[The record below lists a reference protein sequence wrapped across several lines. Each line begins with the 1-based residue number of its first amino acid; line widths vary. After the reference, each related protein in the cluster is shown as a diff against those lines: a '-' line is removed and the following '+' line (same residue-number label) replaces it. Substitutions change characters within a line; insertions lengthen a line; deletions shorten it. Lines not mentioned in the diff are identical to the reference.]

1 MEILTTYNNDT
12 LQLITDSENYILQ
25 NFWEYYVNRHFD
37 LRWYY
42 NYYLQGPIT
51 ADGEATYGTGTE
63 EWRTITSKADFGQT
77 HYNKYSHTNNH
88 TYPIIKLSV
97 FSEGGSFLTS
107 GRLENEQPPYN
118 RIFSDFYIKNNQIFL
133 KPNEFLDRE
142 GFSEGNYNLQF
153 DFIQR
158 FKETDIFYISEISP
172 SRKEIRIEVNEKI
185 YEDAFDNNLKNHIL
199 YFLKQGDIIDANEIF
214 TDFANYST
222 GAYNFNSFLELSQG
236 RLIPINGY
244 AFDNITNNKRTL
256 ILKLNQP
263 LPNNISTLSKDFR
276 IVNKFLSSQSE
287 TIFFIDREKLAISGL
302 GLDIDEGYSTEDTT
316 IIDDYLN
323 YNAITGSSGTNII
336 NELQRQKKDINLNID
351 YSKFSNHAFFGSAE
365 SRLKNFKTKAVK
377 LEGLYGQISSSLSN
391 ASTANVIEKRKD
403 LFNQVEGIKNNFT
416 HYENFLYMDGQSY
429 SSASAPGIGSN
440 LAGTDF
446 SNKYSTENPLTSTIN
461 SEGFD
466 TVYMKSSSADYLHL
480 FTDVYNAENPPFYN
494 TNKAVY
500 LSFIMRG
507 FTGSAASPGSNF
519 NLDQNGGHANINYD
533 SITTQN
539 YEYGRR
545 RIPFEAYSG
554 SAMMNPTA
562 TGSNYQRY
570 IFKGEQTY
578 WRPTMDYGSGNI
590 FDPGGDEVMGDIGFM
605 TLYGDDFAPLWSGSD
620 YTSPGGL
627 YNYYQTLTGSA
638 VIDAST
644 SGGTGDGYAY
654 GIKDPSGQYR
664 PYFFPSG
671 IEATSGSN
679 IEGFVTASIMPQ
691 GDLFPISMNSPSS
704 SNAYFTD
711 VKVSYNNPTDIHPFS
726 NIYRPPSGSYDGS
739 TTWNTWY
746 DALLTTAQNYDND
759 NIHSLI
765 NNLPFSLRTDEEH
778 QTLRDFVN
786 MLGEQF
792 DLLRSYIDNYQNFY
806 KMGYKN
812 PNSIPDN
819 LLPIIGD
826 SIGFDLMNPYSGSIT
841 NYLESNEVEGIGIKG
856 AINSLWKK
864 ILNNVIYVYKSKGT
878 QASLSSLLNL
888 YGFDSNSFK
897 LSEYGGSI
905 EEHNPTVV
913 DNTANDLLDGL
924 KNKRGNI
931 SFISEVTPFPM
942 LNLTSGSNYLALDW
956 WTNDANPNGIEFLF
970 HADKS
975 TTTQTLLRSSGSN
988 DYWDL
993 RVVPSGSSNT
1003 KGKLEFRLN
1012 YKENV
1017 SSAIGTNHISMSTDY
1032 ISNIMSDNIFNV
1044 MVQRNVVTASNALA
1058 DCAFTQSYH
1067 MFVARKDDD
1076 KIRNVQFISMSS
1088 HDAVSLSG
1096 SNINQ
1101 NFITSSALTGK
1112 NLFMGETI
1120 SGSVAEIRTW
1130 DSYVSMS
1137 KFKQHVL
1144 NYHSVVGGSVTSG
1157 VDDVIYRFRLN
1168 ENIPNY
1174 NRHPNSASLKIHD
1187 SNPQH
1192 TKDYSHLISTQP
1204 SLNFRA
1210 CLHELTFYKF
1220 GVRGTDEIK
1229 NDNQTNIGAKLYT
1242 QGSLSPNAKTLV
1254 LPKVDGKSVRQNSNK
1269 IGKTLSYVNS
1279 IDSMVIN
1286 LMSDFKLDDYLE
1298 DGTMDGVYSDLIDLR
1313 KKLISNNI
1321 IKVDIAQNLKSAER
1335 LFNNSII
1342 KNLKDV
1348 IPAKSKLDISY
1359 EIKNDIL
1366 FRSKIKNAILQTQLN
1381 PNLIV
1386 GSIGSATFAP
1396 DVVSNANQ
1404 NYKTA
1409 TLDIID
1415 DELTTSGFA
1424 NQNVK
1429 NGTVDILSNELTITS
1444 TANQNVKTNH
1454 STPLDIIDLSNSKT
1468 ESIYTMTPDITSIF
1482 LGSKNEFYK
1491 NHGKGDNQVYFKS
1504 SNVGNNGDYNTYKY
1518 ETRFTFPTI
1527 GDTEEFHPVSGTL
1540 ESRTGT
1546 NARQPYN
1553 HHDNFRHFHNRQFI
1567 DSGSY
1572 TYTSFFADNAEPGR
1586 MIGRTRFFRTDTDGN
1601 ITYPSN
1607 HFIHAR
1613 TSKDVLDN
1621 LIYKGTQNDGSRPT
1635 TDPMDLDPQRT
1646 IPAYVINVG
1655 GSDTLKK
1662 LKVIR

>member
-1 MEILTTYNNDT
+1 MEILKQYNEDT
-12 LQLITDSENYILQ
+12 LELISAGSYELKPFGEMYVDSY
-25 NFWEYYVNRHFD
+25 FD
-37 LRWYY
+37 LAKAW
-42 NYYLQGPIT
+42 NTLENIPMMTQLKVDWGNAHWNTVP
-51 ADGEATYGTGTE
+51 DGKRG
-63 EWRTITSKADFGQT
+63 
-77 HYNKYSHTNNH
+77 
-88 TYPIIKLSV
+88 YPKIKLSV
-97 FSEGGSFLTS
+97 FSDVGSFL
-107 GRLENEQPPYN
+107 ENEDLQEDL
-118 RIFSDFYIKNNQIFL
+118 DFYISNGQIFL
-133 KPNEFLDRE
+133 KPNEYLDRT
-142 GFSEGNYNLQF
+142 GFSENNYNLQF

-158 FKETDIFYISEISP
+158 FAENDVFYISEISP
-172 SRKEIRIEVNEKI
+172 SRKEIRIEANEKI
-185 YEDAFDNNLKNHIL
+185 YGDPFDNNLKNHIL
-199 YFLKQGDIIDANEIF
+199 YFLKQGDIIDATEISNN
-214 TDFANYST
+214 FANYST
-222 GAYNFNSFLELSQG
+222 GDYNFNSFLELSQG

-244 AFDNITNNKRTL
+244 AFDNITNKKRTL

-276 IVNKFLSSQSE
+276 IVNKFLSSQVE

-316 IIDDYLN
+316 IIDDYSN
-323 YNAITGSSGTNII
+323 YNAITGSAGTNII

-377 LEGLYGQISSSLSN
+377 LEGLYSQISSSLSN

-429 SSASAPGIGSN
+429 STASAPGIGSN

-466 TVYMKSSSADYLHL
+466 TVYKKTADVDVYLHL

-554 SAMMNPTA
+554 SAMMSPTA
-562 TGSNYQRY
+562 TGSHYQRY
-570 IFKGEQTY
+570 IFKGEQLF
-578 WRPTMDYGSGNI
+578 WRPSNSNI
-590 FDPGGDEVMGDIGFM
+590 IQGDTFRMLVED
-605 TLYGDDFAPLWSGSD
+605 TYWSGSNG
-620 YTSPGGL
+620 T
-627 YNYYQTLTGSA
+627 YYEILSGSN
-638 VIDAST
+638 VRLAST
-644 SGGTGDGYAY
+644 SGSVGDGYAY
-654 GIKDPSGQYR
+654 GITDMGSNR
-664 PYFFPSG
+664 PYFFPN
-671 IEATSGSN
+671 ITNQAGSN
-679 IEGFVTASIMPQ
+679 IQGFVTASIMPQ
-691 GDLFPISMNSPSS
+691 GDLFPVRSLIPGGANSQGT
-704 SNAYFTD
+704 AFFTD

-726 NIYRPPSGSYDGS
+726 NIYRPPSGSYAGS

-913 DNTANDLLDGL
+913 DNTADDLLDGL
-924 KNKRGNI
+924 KNKKGNI
-931 SFISEVTPFPM
+931 SFISEVKPFPM
-942 LNLTSGSNYLALDW
+942 LNLTSDSDYLALDW

-970 HADKS
+970 NANKS
-975 TTTQTLLRSSGSN
+975 TNTQTLLRSSGSN

-1044 MVQRNVVTASNALA
+1044 MVQRNVVTASNALV

-1088 HDAVSLSG
+1088 HDVVSLSG

-1101 NFITSSALTGK
+1101 NFITSSALTSQ
-1112 NLFMGETI
+1112 NLLMGETI
-1120 SGSVAEIRTW
+1120 SGSVAEVRAW
-1130 DSYVSMS
+1130 DAYVSMS

-1144 NYHSVVGGSVTSG
+1144 NYHSVVGGSATSG
-1157 VDDVIYRFRLN
+1157 VDDVVYRFKLDN
-1168 ENIPNY
+1168 NIPNY

-1242 QGSLSPNAKTLV
+1242 QGSLNPKAKTV
-1254 LPKVDGKSVRQNSNK
+1254 VQPKVDGKPTRQNSNR

-1279 IDSMVIN
+1279 IDSMVID
-1286 LMSDFKLDDYLE
+1286 LMSDFKLDDYVDDE
-1298 DGTMDGVYSDLIDLR
+1298 NTNGIYSDLIDLR

-1321 IKVDIAQNLKSAER
+1321 IKVDVARNLKAAER

-1342 KNLKDV
+1342 DNLKEV
-1348 IPAKSKLDISY
+1348 LPAKSKLDISY

-1366 FRSKIKNAILQTQLN
+1366 FRSRIKNAKLQTQLN

-1386 GSIGSATFAP
+1386 GSLGSATFEP

-1415 DELTTSGFA
+1415 DELTTSAFA

-1429 NGTVDILSNELTITS
+1429 NTTIDILNDEVSLTS
-1444 TANQNVKTNH
+1444 TLNENVKTNH
-1454 STPLDIIDLSNSKT
+1454 STPLDVVDLTNSKT
-1468 ESIYTMTPDITSIF
+1468 ESIYTMTPDITSIL

-1504 SNVGNNGDYNTYKY
+1504 SNEGLNGDYNTYKY

-1553 HHDNFRHFHNRQFI
+1553 HHDNFKHFYNRQFV

-1572 TYTSFFADNAEPGR
+1572 TYSSFFADNAEPGR
-1586 MIGRTRFFRTDTDGN
+1586 MIGRTRFFRTDSDGN
-1601 ITYPSN
+1601 ITYPTN

-1613 TSKDVLDN
+1613 TSKDVLYN
-1621 LIYKGTQNDGSRPT
+1621 LIYKGTQYGGEHPS
-1635 TDPMDLDPQRT
+1635 TDPMDRDPQRT
-1646 IPAYVINVG
+1646 IPAYTINVG

>member
-12 LQLITDSENYILQ
+12 LQLISDSES
-25 NFWEYYVNRHFD
+25 
-37 LRWYY
+37 
-42 NYYLQGPIT
+42 YLLPP
-51 ADGEATYGTGTE
+51 
-63 EWRTITSKADFGQT
+63 DFNPNI
-77 HYNKYSHTNNH
+77 H
-88 TYPIIKLSV
+88 IIKLSV
-97 FSEGGSFLTS
+97 FSDVGSFL
-107 GRLENEQPPYN
+107 ENEDLSKD
-118 RIFSDFYIKNNQIFL
+118 IDFYIKDDQIFL
-133 KPNEFLDRE
+133 KPNEYLDRT
-142 GFSEGNYNLQF
+142 GFSENNYNLQF
-153 DFIQR
+153 DFITR
-158 FKETDIFYISEISP
+158 FTNPTDTFYISEISP
-172 SRKEIRIEVNEKI
+172 SRKEIRLSLESTETISVQIETSVLEFLNE
-185 YEDAFDNNLKNHIL
+185 
-199 YFLKQGDIIDANEIF
+199 G
-214 TDFANYST
+214 TVV
-222 GAYNFNSFLELSQG
+222 YNFNSFLELSQG
-236 RLIPINGY
+236 RLIAINGY
-244 AFDNITNNKRTL
+244 AFDIITNNKRTL
-256 ILKLNQP
+256 IIKLNQP
-263 LPNNISTLSKDFR
+263 LPNNVSTLNKDFR

-287 TIFFIDREKLAISGL
+287 TVFFIDREQLAISGL
-302 GLDIDEGYSTEDTT
+302 GLAIDEGYITEATAT
-316 IIDDYLN
+316 GDDYSN
-323 YNAITGSSGTNII
+323 YNAITGSSSPNII

-351 YSKFSNHAFFGSAE
+351 YSKFSNHSFFGSAE
-365 SRLKNFKTKAVK
+365 SRLTNFKNKAVK
-377 LEGLYGQISSSLSN
+377 LEGLYTEISSSLSK
-391 ASTANVIEKRKD
+391 ASTANIVEKRKD
-403 LFNQVEGIKNNFT
+403 LFNQVEVIKNNFT
-416 HYENFLYMDGQSY
+416 HYENFLYTDGQSY
-429 SSASAPGIGSN
+429 STLSAPGIGMN

-446 SNKYSTENPLTSTIN
+446 SNKFSYANPLTKSID

-466 TVYMKSSSADYLHL
+466 TVYSKTTDGNYLHL

-500 LSFIMRG
+500 LSFVMRG
-507 FTGSAASPGSNF
+507 FTGSDASPGSNF
-519 NLDQNGGHANINYD
+519 NLTQDGGNANINYD
-533 SITTQN
+533 STNTL
-539 YEYGRR
+539 YEYNKRR
-545 RIPFEAYSG
+545 VPFEAYSG
-554 SAMMNPTA
+554 SAILNPTS

-570 IFKGEQTY
+570 IFKGEQLY
-578 WRPTMDYGSGNI
+578 WRPNDDIDLYSG
-590 FDPGGDEVMGDIGFM
+590 DGYDIAEIPDLD
-605 TLYGDDFAPLWSGSD
+605 TAWSGS
-620 YTSPGGL
+620 T
-627 YNYYQTLTGSA
+627 NYEILSGSN
-638 VIDAST
+638 VRLAST
-644 SGGTGDGYAY
+644 SGSTGDGYAY
-654 GIKDPSGQYR
+654 GITDGGTYR
-664 PYFFPSG
+664 PYFFPNQTTQ
-671 IEATSGSN
+671 AGSN
-679 IEGFVTASIMPQ
+679 IDGAVTASIMPQ

-726 NIYRPPSGSYDGS
+726 NIYRPPSGSYAGS
-739 TTWNTWY
+739 TTWNSWY
-746 DALLTTAQNYDND
+746 DDLITSASNYDND
-759 NIHSLI
+759 NINSLI
-765 NNLPFSLRTDEEH
+765 NNLPFSLRTDDQH
-778 QTLRDFVN
+778 KTLRDFVN

-841 NYLESNEVEGIGIKG
+841 NYLESNQGDGFGMKG
-856 AINSLWKK
+856 AINLLWKK
-864 ILNNVIYVYKSKGT
+864 ILNNVLYVYKSKGT

-888 YGFDSNSFK
+888 YGFDANSFK

-905 EEHNPTVV
+905 DEHNPTVV
-913 DNTANDLLDGL
+913 DNTTDDLIDGL
-924 KNKRGNI
+924 KNKKGNI

-942 LNLTSGSNYLALDW
+942 LNVNSGSDYLALDW
-956 WTNDANPNGIEFLF
+956 WTNDAKPNGIEFVF
-970 HADKS
+970 HANKS
-975 TTTQTLLRSSGSN
+975 TNTQTILRSSGSN

-1003 KGKLEFRLN
+1003 IGKIEFRLN

-1044 MVQRNVVTASNALA
+1044 MVQRNVVTASNALV

-1088 HDAVSLSG
+1088 HDVVSLSG
-1096 SNINQ
+1096 SNVNQ
-1101 NFITSSALTGK
+1101 NFITSSALTSQ
-1112 NLFMGETI
+1112 NLLMGETL
-1120 SGSVAEIRTW
+1120 SGSVAEVRMW

-1144 NYHSVVGGSVTSG
+1144 NYHSVVGGSATAG
-1157 VDDVIYRFRLN
+1157 VDDLIYRFRLN

-1174 NRHPNSASLKIHD
+1174 NRHSNSASLKIHD

-1192 TKDYSHLISTQP
+1192 TKDYSHLMSTQP
-1204 SLNFRA
+1204 SLNFRSSMTTQ
-1210 CLHELTFYKF
+1210 TFYKF
-1220 GVRGTDEIK
+1220 NVKGTDEIVS
-1229 NDNQTNIGAKLYT
+1229 DNQTNVGAKLYP
-1242 QGSLSPNAKTLV
+1242 QGALSPTRKTLV
-1254 LPKVDGKSVRQNSNK
+1254 DPKIDGKSVRKHSNK
-1269 IGKTLSYVNS
+1269 IGKSLSYTNA

-1286 LMSDFKLDDYLE
+1286 MMSDFRLDDYVDDENTL
-1298 DGTMDGVYSDLIDLR
+1298 GIYSDLINLR
-1313 KKLISNNI
+1313 EKLISKNI
-1321 IKVDIAQNLKSAER
+1321 IKVDVVQNLKAAENI
-1335 LFNNSII
+1335 FNNSII
-1342 KNLKDV
+1342 DNLKSTV
-1348 IPAKSKLDISY
+1348 PARTKIDISY
-1359 EIKNDIL
+1359 NVKNDIL
-1366 FRSKIKNAILQTQLN
+1366 FRSRIKNAKLQTQLN
-1381 PNLIV
+1381 PNLVV
-1386 GSIGSATFAP
+1386 GSLGSATFEP
-1396 DVVSNANQ
+1396 DISSNANQ
-1404 NYKTA
+1404 NVRNA
-1409 TLDIID
+1409 TIDIPN

-1429 NGTVDILSNELTITS
+1429 NTTIDVLTDEVSLTS
-1444 TANQNVKTNH
+1444 TLNENVKTNH
-1454 STPLDIIDLSNSKT
+1454 STPLNVIDLSNSKT
-1468 ESIYTMTPDITSIF
+1468 ESIYTMTPDITSIL

-1527 GDTEEFHPVSGTL
+1527 GDTEEFHPVSGAM

-1586 MIGRTRFFRTDTDGN
+1586 MIGRTRFFRTDNDGN

-1621 LIYKGTQNDGSRPT
+1621 LIYKGTQYSGINPT

-1646 IPAYVINVG
+1646 IPAYTINVG
-1655 GSDTLKK
+1655 GSDTLSK

>member
-1 MEILTTYNNDT
+1 MEILKQYNEDT
-12 LQLITDSENYILQ
+12 LELISDGQS
-25 NFWEYYVNRHFD
+25 
-37 LRWYY
+37 
-42 NYYLQGPIT
+42 YLLP
-51 ADGEATYGTGTE
+51 
-63 EWRTITSKADFGQT
+63 DFESNI
-77 HYNKYSHTNNH
+77 H
-88 TYPIIKLSV
+88 IIKLSV
-97 FSEGGSFLTS
+97 FSDVGSFLENDD
-107 GRLENEQPPYN
+107 LEQDL
-118 RIFSDFYIKNNQIFL
+118 DFYISNGQIFL
-133 KPNEFLDRE
+133 KPNEYLDRT
-142 GFSEGNYNLQF
+142 GFSENNYNLQF
-153 DFIQR
+153 DFITR
-158 FKETDIFYISEISP
+158 FTTDTDDFYISEISP
-172 SRKEIRIEVNEKI
+172 SRKEIRLSLGSTSTISDGIKDEVLQFLNE
-185 YEDAFDNNLKNHIL
+185 D
-199 YFLKQGDIIDANEIF
+199 
-214 TDFANYST
+214 TD
-222 GAYNFNSFLELSQG
+222 AYNFNSFLELSQG

-244 AFDNITNNKRTL
+244 AFDIITNEKRTL

-276 IVNKFLSSQSE
+276 IVNKFLSSQTE

-351 YSKFSNHAFFGSAE
+351 YSKFSNHTFFGSAE

-377 LEGLYGQISSSLSN
+377 LEGLYSQISSSLSN

-429 SSASAPGIGSN
+429 STASAPGIGSN

-480 FTDVYNAENPPFYN
+480 FTDVYNVENPPFYN

-533 SITTQN
+533 FITTQN

-554 SAMMNPTA
+554 SAMLNPTA
-562 TGSNYQRY
+562 TGSHYQRY
-570 IFKGEQTY
+570 IFKGEQLF
-578 WRPTMDYGSGNI
+578 WRPRSTDNGTDIENMNN
-590 FDPGGDEVMGDIGFM
+590 GGDER
-605 TLYGDDFAPLWSGSD
+605 WSGAAD
-620 YTSPGGL
+620 T
-627 YNYYQTLTGSA
+627 YYEILSGSN
-638 VIDAST
+638 VRLAST
-644 SGGTGDGYAY
+644 SGSVGDGYAY
-654 GIKDPSGQYR
+654 GIKDTDGQHR
-664 PYFFPSG
+664 LYFFPSG

-864 ILNNVIYVYKSKGT
+864 ILNNVLYVYKSKGT

-888 YGFDSNSFK
+888 YGFDANSFK

-924 KNKRGNI
+924 KNKKGNI
-931 SFISEVTPFPM
+931 SFISEVKTLPM

-1044 MVQRNVVTASNALA
+1044 MLQRNVVTASNALA

-1088 HDAVSLSG
+1088 HDVVSLSG

-1101 NFITSSALTGK
+1101 NFITSSTLTSQ
-1112 NLFMGETI
+1112 NLFMGETL
-1120 SGSVAEIRTW
+1120 SGSVAEVRAW
-1130 DSYVSMS
+1130 DAYVSMS

-1144 NYHSVVGGSVTSG
+1144 NYNSTVGGSATSG
-1157 VDDVIYRFRLN
+1157 VDDVVYRFKLN

-1192 TKDYSHLISTQP
+1192 TKDYSHLISTQK
-1204 SLNFRA
+1204 SLNFKTSMTE
-1210 CLHELTFYKF
+1210 HTMYKF
-1220 GVRGTDEIK
+1220 NVKGTDEIK
-1229 NDNQTNIGAKLYT
+1229 NDNQTNIGAKLYI

-1254 LPKVDGKSVRQNSNK
+1254 QPKVDGKPVRQNSNK
-1269 IGKTLSYVNS
+1269 IGKSLSYVNA
-1279 IDSMVIN
+1279 IDSMVID
-1286 LMSDFKLDDYLE
+1286 LMSDFKLDDYVDDE
-1298 DGTMDGVYSDLIDLR
+1298 NTNGIYSDLIDLR

-1321 IKVDIAQNLKSAER
+1321 IKVDVVRNLKEAER

-1366 FRSKIKNAILQTQLN
+1366 FRSKIKNVKLQTQLN

-1386 GSIGSATFAP
+1386 GSLGSATFVP

-1429 NGTVDILSNELTITS
+1429 NTTIDILNDEVSLTS
-1444 TANQNVKTNH
+1444 TLNENVKTNH
-1454 STPLDIIDLSNSKT
+1454 STPLDIVDLTNSKT
-1468 ESIYTMTPDITSIF
+1468 ESIYTMTPDITSIL

-1527 GDTEEFHPVSGTL
+1527 GDTEEFHPVSGAM

-1586 MIGRTRFFRTDTDGN
+1586 MIGRTRFFRTDGSGN

-1621 LIYKGTQNDGSRPT
+1621 LIYKGTQYSGINPT

-1646 IPAYVINVG
+1646 IPAYTTNVG
-1655 GSDTLKK
+1655 GSDTLSK

>member
-12 LQLITDSENYILQ
+12 LQLISDNETYTLQ
-25 NFWEYYVNRHFD
+25 NFWEQYVDSYFD
-37 LRWYY
+37 LKDAW
-42 NYYLQGPIT
+42 NT
-51 ADGEATYGTGTE
+51 NSTDGLMTGWWVTNHGVTNKASYGQAH
-63 EWRTITSKADFGQT
+63 W
-77 HYNKYSHTNNH
+77 NNGGEVGGRG
-88 TYPIIKLSV
+88 YPKIKLSI
-97 FSEGGSFLTS
+97 FSDVGSFL
-107 GRLENEQPPYN
+107 ENEDLEQDL
-118 RIFSDFYIKNNQIFL
+118 DFYISSNQLFL
-133 KPNEFLDRE
+133 KPNEYLDRT
-142 GFSEGNYNLQF
+142 GFSENNYNLQF

-158 FKETDIFYISEISP
+158 FRENDVFYISEISP
-172 SRKEIRIEVNEKI
+172 SRKEIRIEVDEKI
-185 YEDAFDNNLKNHIL
+185 YADALDNNLKNHIT
-199 YFLKQGDIIDANEIF
+199 YFLHQG
-214 TDFANYST
+214 T
-222 GAYNFNSFLELSQG
+222 GEYNFNSFLELSQG
-236 RLIPINGY
+236 RLLPINGY
-244 AFDNITNNKRTL
+244 AFDDITNNKRTL
-256 ILKLNQP
+256 IIKLNQP
-263 LPNNISTLSKDFR
+263 LSNNVSTLNKDFR
-276 IVNKFLSSQSE
+276 IANKFLSSQAE

-302 GLDIDEGYSTEDTT
+302 GLDIDEGYITEATSNVDE
-316 IIDDYLN
+316 YSN

-391 ASTANVIEKRKD
+391 ASTANIVVKRKD
-403 LFNQVEGIKNNFT
+403 LFNQVDGIKNNFT
-416 HYENFLYMDGQSY
+416 HYENFLYTDGQSY

-446 SNKYSTENPLTSTIN
+446 SNKFSYANPLTKTIN
-461 SEGFD
+461 TEGFD
-466 TVYMKSSSADYLHL
+466 TVYKKETDSNYLHL

-500 LSFIMRG
+500 LSFVMRG
-507 FTGSAASPGSNF
+507 FTGSIASPNSNF
-519 NLDQNGGHANINYD
+519 NLTQNGGHANINYD
-533 SITTQN
+533 SQTTQN
-539 YEYGRR
+539 YFYNRR

-562 TGSNYQRY
+562 TGSHYQRY
-570 IFKGEQTY
+570 IFKGEQLF
-578 WRPTMDYGSGNI
+578 WRPRQLFATVMGNTYQIGGNI
-590 FDPGGDEVMGDIGFM
+590 GLMEDVSGDVGF
-605 TLYGDDFAPLWSGSD
+605 SGSAD
-620 YTSPGGL
+620 TIYEILS
-627 YNYYQTLTGSA
+627 GSN
-638 VIDAST
+638 VRLAST
-644 SGGTGDGYAY
+644 SGSVGDGFAY
-654 GIKDPSGQYR
+654 GIRDLGGQYR
-664 PYFFPSG
+664 PYFFPN
-671 IEATSGSN
+671 ITKQSGSN

-691 GDLFPISMNSPSS
+691 GDLFPVRAQLP
-704 SNAYFTD
+704 AGVEGRAFFTD

-726 NIYRPPSGSYDGS
+726 NIYRPPSGSYAGS

-746 DALLTTAQNYDND
+746 DTLLTTAQNYDND

-913 DNTANDLLDGL
+913 DNTADDLLDGL
-924 KNKRGNI
+924 KNKKGNI
-931 SFISEVTPFPM
+931 SFISEVKPFPM
-942 LNLTSGSNYLALDW
+942 LNLTSGSDYLALDW

-1017 SSAIGTNHISMSTDY
+1017 SGAIGTNHISMSTDY

-1044 MVQRNVVTASNALA
+1044 MVQRNVVTASNTPAGSN
-1058 DCAFTQSYH
+1058 FTQSYH

-1088 HDAVSLSG
+1088 HDVVSLSG
-1096 SNINQ
+1096 SNVNQ
-1101 NFITSSALTGK
+1101 NFITSSALTSQ
-1112 NLFMGETI
+1112 NLLMGETL
-1120 SGSVAEIRTW
+1120 SGSVAEVRMW
-1130 DSYVSMS
+1130 DAYVSMS

-1144 NYHSVVGGSVTSG
+1144 NYHSVVGGSATSG
-1157 VDDVIYRFRLN
+1157 VDDVVYRFKLD

-1187 SNPQH
+1187 SNPH
-1192 TKDYSHLISTQP
+1192 KTKDYSHLISTQP
-1204 SLNFRA
+1204 SLNFRTSISDQ
-1210 CLHELTFYKF
+1210 TFYKF
-1220 GVRGTDEIK
+1220 NVKGTDEIK
-1229 NDNQTNIGAKLYT
+1229 NDNQANIGAKLYT
-1242 QGSLSPNAKTLV
+1242 QGTLSPTLKTLV
-1254 LPKVDGKSVRQNSNK
+1254 QPKVDGKPTRQNSNR
-1269 IGKTLSYVNS
+1269 IGKSLSYVNS
-1279 IDSMVIN
+1279 IDSMVID
-1286 LMSDFKLDDYLE
+1286 LMSDFKLDDYVDDE
-1298 DGTMDGVYSDLIDLR
+1298 NTNGIYSDLIDLR

-1321 IKVDIAQNLKSAER
+1321 IKVDVVRNLKSAESI
-1335 LFNNSII
+1335 FNNSII
-1342 KNLKDV
+1342 ENLKEA

-1366 FRSKIKNAILQTQLN
+1366 FRSRMKNAKLQTQLN
-1381 PNLIV
+1381 PNLVI
-1386 GSIGSATFAP
+1386 GSLGSATFEP

-1409 TLDIID
+1409 TVDIPD
-1415 DELTTSGFA
+1415 DELTTSAFA

-1429 NGTVDILSNELTITS
+1429 NTTIDILNDEMSLTS
-1444 TANQNVKTNH
+1444 TANENVKTNH
-1454 STPLDIIDLSNSKT
+1454 SSPLNVVDLSDSRT
-1468 ESIYTMTPDITSIF
+1468 ESTYVAEPDITSVL

-1491 NHGKGDNQVYFKS
+1491 NHGKGDNQVYFI
-1504 SNVGNNGDYNTYKY
+1504 SNNQGVNGDYNTYKY

-1527 GDTEEFHPVSGTL
+1527 GDTEEYYPVSGTYK
-1540 ESRTGT
+1540 SRGT
-1546 NARQPYN
+1546 QRQVYN
-1553 HHDNFRHFHNRQFI
+1553 HHDNFRAFYNRQFV

-1586 MIGRTRFFRTDTDGN
+1586 MIGRTRFFRTDSDGN

-1621 LIYKGTQNDGSRPT
+1621 LIYKGTQYGGEHPT

-1646 IPAYVINVG
+1646 IPAYTINVG

>member
-12 LQLITDSENYILQ
+12 LQLISDSES
-25 NFWEYYVNRHFD
+25 
-37 LRWYY
+37 
-42 NYYLQGPIT
+42 YLLPP
-51 ADGEATYGTGTE
+51 
-63 EWRTITSKADFGQT
+63 DFNPNI
-77 HYNKYSHTNNH
+77 H
-88 TYPIIKLSV
+88 IIKLSV
-97 FSEGGSFLTS
+97 FSDVGSFL
-107 GRLENEQPPYN
+107 ENEDLSKD
-118 RIFSDFYIKNNQIFL
+118 IDFYIKDDQIFL
-133 KPNEFLDRE
+133 KPNEYLDRT
-142 GFSEGNYNLQF
+142 GFSENNYNLQF
-153 DFIQR
+153 DFITR
-158 FKETDIFYISEISP
+158 FTNPTDTFYISEISP
-172 SRKEIRIEVNEKI
+172 SRKEIRLSLESTETISVQIETSVLEFLNE
-185 YEDAFDNNLKNHIL
+185 
-199 YFLKQGDIIDANEIF
+199 G
-214 TDFANYST
+214 TVV
-222 GAYNFNSFLELSQG
+222 YNFNSFLELSQG
-236 RLIPINGY
+236 RLIAINGY
-244 AFDNITNNKRTL
+244 AFDIITNNKRTL
-256 ILKLNQP
+256 IIKLNQP
-263 LPNNISTLSKDFR
+263 LPNNISTLNKDFR

-287 TIFFIDREKLAISGL
+287 TVFFIDREQLAISGL
-302 GLDIDEGYSTEDTT
+302 GLAIDEGYITEATAT
-316 IIDDYLN
+316 GDDYSN
-323 YNAITGSSGTNII
+323 YNAITGSSSPNII

-351 YSKFSNHAFFGSAE
+351 YSKFSNHSFFGSAE
-365 SRLKNFKTKAVK
+365 SRLTNFKNKAVK
-377 LEGLYGQISSSLSN
+377 LEGLYTEISSSLSK
-391 ASTANVIEKRKD
+391 ASTANIVEKRKD
-403 LFNQVEGIKNNFT
+403 LFNQVEVIKNNFT
-416 HYENFLYMDGQSY
+416 HYENFLYTDGQSY
-429 SSASAPGIGSN
+429 STLSAPGIGMN

-446 SNKYSTENPLTSTIN
+446 SNKFSYANPLTKSID

-466 TVYMKSSSADYLHL
+466 TVYSKTTDGNYLHL

-500 LSFIMRG
+500 LSFVMRG
-507 FTGSAASPGSNF
+507 FTGSDASPGSNF
-519 NLDQNGGHANINYD
+519 NLTQDGGNANINYD
-533 SITTQN
+533 STNTL
-539 YEYGRR
+539 YEYNKRR
-545 RIPFEAYSG
+545 VPFEAYSG
-554 SAMMNPTA
+554 SAILNPTS

-570 IFKGEQTY
+570 IFKGEQLY
-578 WRPTMDYGSGNI
+578 WRPNDDIDLYSG
-590 FDPGGDEVMGDIGFM
+590 DGYDIAEIPDLD
-605 TLYGDDFAPLWSGSD
+605 TAWSGS
-620 YTSPGGL
+620 T
-627 YNYYQTLTGSA
+627 NYEILSGSN
-638 VIDAST
+638 VRLAST
-644 SGGTGDGYAY
+644 SGSTGDGYAY
-654 GIKDPSGQYR
+654 GITDGGTYR
-664 PYFFPSG
+664 PYFFPNQTTQ
-671 IEATSGSN
+671 AGSN
-679 IEGFVTASIMPQ
+679 IDGAVTASIMPQ

-726 NIYRPPSGSYDGS
+726 NIYRPPSGSYAGS
-739 TTWNTWY
+739 TTWNSWY
-746 DALLTTAQNYDND
+746 DDLITSASNYDND
-759 NIHSLI
+759 NINSLI
-765 NNLPFSLRTDEEH
+765 NNLPFSLRTDDQH
-778 QTLRDFVN
+778 KTLRDFVN

-841 NYLESNEVEGIGIKG
+841 NYLESNQGDGFGMKG
-856 AINSLWKK
+856 AINLLWKK
-864 ILNNVIYVYKSKGT
+864 ILNNVLYVYKSKGT

-888 YGFDSNSFK
+888 YGFDANSFK

-905 EEHNPTVV
+905 DEHNPTVV
-913 DNTANDLLDGL
+913 DNTTDDLIDGL
-924 KNKRGNI
+924 KNKKGNI

-942 LNLTSGSNYLALDW
+942 LNVNSGSDYLALDW
-956 WTNDANPNGIEFLF
+956 WTNDAKPNGIEFVF
-970 HADKS
+970 HANKS
-975 TTTQTLLRSSGSN
+975 TNTQTILRSSGSN

-1003 KGKLEFRLN
+1003 IGKIEFRLN

-1044 MVQRNVVTASNALA
+1044 MVQRNVVTASNALV

-1088 HDAVSLSG
+1088 HDVVSLSG

-1101 NFITSSALTGK
+1101 NFITSSALTSQ
-1112 NLFMGETI
+1112 NLLMGETL
-1120 SGSVAEIRTW
+1120 SGSVAEVRMW

-1144 NYHSVVGGSVTSG
+1144 NYHSVVGGSATAG
-1157 VDDVIYRFRLN
+1157 VDDLIYRFRLN

-1174 NRHPNSASLKIHD
+1174 NRHSNSASLKIHD

-1192 TKDYSHLISTQP
+1192 TKDYSHLMSTQP
-1204 SLNFRA
+1204 SLNFRSSMTTQ
-1210 CLHELTFYKF
+1210 TFYKF
-1220 GVRGTDEIK
+1220 NVKGTDEIVS
-1229 NDNQTNIGAKLYT
+1229 DNQTNVGAKLYP
-1242 QGSLSPNAKTLV
+1242 QGALSPTRKTLV
-1254 LPKVDGKSVRQNSNK
+1254 DPKIDGKSVRKHSNK
-1269 IGKTLSYVNS
+1269 IGKSISYTNA

-1286 LMSDFKLDDYLE
+1286 MMSDFKLDDYIDDE
-1298 DGTMDGVYSDLIDLR
+1298 NTKGIYSDLINLR
-1313 KKLISNNI
+1313 EKLISKNI
-1321 IKVDIAQNLKSAER
+1321 IKVDVVQNLKAAENI
-1335 LFNNSII
+1335 FNNSII
-1342 KNLKDV
+1342 DNLKSTV
-1348 IPAKSKLDISY
+1348 PARTKIDISY
-1359 EIKNDIL
+1359 NVKNDIL

-1381 PNLIV
+1381 PNLVV
-1386 GSIGSATFAP
+1386 GSLGSATFEP
-1396 DVVSNANQ
+1396 DISSNANQ
-1404 NYKTA
+1404 NVRNA

-1415 DELTTSGFA
+1415 DELTTSAFA

-1429 NGTVDILSNELTITS
+1429 NSTIDVLTDEVSLTSILNE
-1444 TANQNVKTNH
+1444 NVKTNH
-1454 STPLDIIDLSNSKT
+1454 STPLNVVDLSNSKT
-1468 ESIYTMTPDITSIF
+1468 ESIYTMTPDITSIL

-1504 SNVGNNGDYNTYKY
+1504 SNEGLNGDFNTYKY

-1586 MIGRTRFFRTDTDGN
+1586 MIGRTRFFRTDNDGN

-1621 LIYKGTQNDGSRPT
+1621 LIYKGTQHNGSNPS

-1646 IPAYVINVG
+1646 NPAYTINVG